1 MASEKYREVIQEF
14 QKIGRMIWEKELNN
28 SHSGNMSM
36 RIGDRI
42 LITRRGSMLGY
53 LKDSD
58 IIETGLDRNDSGISL
73 TSTEVNVHRAIYN
86 GTSCLAIVH
95 THPLTATALTFV
107 QDEII
112 AIDVEGSY
120 YLRKVPI
127 LEFEFGTSS
136 KEMEQELPKALKNY
150 KIVMVRGHGAFAIGD
165 FLEEAL
171 QYSHILESIA
181 RIVYMTKTLGADL
194 AKIQKGMYSTW

>member
-1 MASEKYREVIQEF
+1 MLENIDLSLVN
-14 QKIGRMIWEKELNN
+14 W
-28 SHSGNMSM
+28 S
-36 RIGDRI
+36 
-42 LITRRGSMLGY
+42 RGQFA
-53 LKDSD
+53 
-58 IIETGLDRNDSGISL
+58 L
-73 TSTEVNVHRAIYN
+73 TAIYHW
-86 GTSCLAIVH
+86 IFV
-95 THPLTATALTFV
+95 PLTLGLSF
-107 QDEII
+107 II
-112 AIDVEGSY
+112 AIMETIYVRTGREEWKRMTKFWMTLFGINFAIG
-120 YLRKVPI
+120 VATGII

-181 RIVYMTKTLGADL
+181 RIVYMTKMMGGDL